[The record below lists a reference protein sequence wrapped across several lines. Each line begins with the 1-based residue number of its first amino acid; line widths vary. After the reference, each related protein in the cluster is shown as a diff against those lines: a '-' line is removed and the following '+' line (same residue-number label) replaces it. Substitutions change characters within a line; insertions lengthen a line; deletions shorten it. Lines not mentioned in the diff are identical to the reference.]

1 MPKIRIQNKK
11 KIKLIY
17 LFIWRK
23 SSNQMNILV
32 YRNDEDEDEYTCPK
46 CGEKIPIDT
55 KKIDVIIESNNSI
68 KETINGIKLQLD
80 NIIKNSLLNEVNIQL
95 KNICVLL
102 NNINQDI
109 NQNSDKLR
117 NLLKDFSNNNDSKNK
132 CFIKGVLDTSSS
144 LFLSQ

>member
-1 MPKIRIQNKK
+1 M
-11 KIKLIY
+11 
-17 LFIWRK
+17 
-23 SSNQMNILV
+23 
-32 YRNDEDEDEYTCPK
+32 
-46 CGEKIPIDT
+46 
-55 KKIDVIIESNNSI
+55 
-68 KETINGIKLQLD
+68 QLD

-132 CFIKGVLDTSSS
+132 CFIKGVLDIKANEINN
-144 LFLSQ
+144 